1 MITYNMKVVLVSNFD
16 LYTVN
21 DKLLKDNLSQEEA
34 NKIAEDYNNSHS
46 ENSDYYAQV
55 KDDDYKLYRFNP

>member
-1 MITYNMKVVLVSNFD
+1 MKVVLVSNFD

-46 ENSDYYAQV
+46 ENSDYYAQI
-55 KDDDYKLYRFNP
+55 KDDDYKLYKFNP